1 MTTNYLPYSIGFV
14 CGFAAAVIALL
25 TEWILRTREP
35 HDLPHR
41 SDGGEQPA
49 TPPPPADDRLDF
61 AAITDALRKKE

>member
-1 MTTNYLPYSIGFV
+1 MNNYLPSYTLGFL
-14 CGFAAAVIALL
+14 CGLVAARLV
-25 TEWILRTREP
+25 EWILRTREP
-35 HDLPHR
+35 HNLPHR